1 MDHIRILLKCKVLES
16 MRYCEYM
23 LLYNQLGK
31 FKEHLSCVKRSSTFP
46 YNSGNLKNLR
56 LISIM
61 EWRGGCWNHALHR
74 KAGMQITKL
83 MEYPVT
89 REYGKGWI
97 WQSCKFFVSFDAG
110 KNNIKSRGGS
120 RILLKRRCTTKKWH
134 NKEYRYK
141 EEDFWLG
148 NNVMW
153 TAENTYQTI
162 PQTSV
167 SNRYFH
173 GIWHYSV

>member
-16 MRYCEYM
+16 MRYCNYTV
-23 LLYNQLGK
+23 LDNQLGK
-31 FKEHLSCVKRSSTFP
+31 FKEHLSRVKRSSTFP

-89 REYGKGWI
+89 RKYGKGWI
-97 WQSCKFFVSFDAG
+97 SQSCQFFVSFVAG
-110 KNNIKSRGGS
+110 KILRAGVDPGFFLRGGVPL
-120 RILLKRRCTTKKWH
+120 RNGITKNIDTKK
-134 NKEYRYK
+134 KTF
-141 EEDFWLG
+141 D
-148 NNVMW
+148 
-153 TAENTYQTI
+153 
-162 PQTSV
+162 
-167 SNRYFH
+167 
-173 GIWHYSV
+173 

>member
-16 MRYCEYM
+16 MWYCNYTV
-23 LLYNQLGK
+23 LDNQLGK
-31 FKEHLSCVKRSSTFP
+31 FKEHLSRVKRSSTFP

-89 REYGKGWI
+89 RKYGKGWI
-97 WQSCKFFVSFDAG
+97 WQSCQFFVSFVAG
-110 KNNIKSRGGS
+110 KILRAGVDPGFFLRGGVPL
-120 RILLKRRCTTKKWH
+120 RNDITKNIDTKK
-134 NKEYRYK
+134 KTF
-141 EEDFWLG
+141 D
-148 NNVMW
+148 
-153 TAENTYQTI
+153 
-162 PQTSV
+162 
-167 SNRYFH
+167 
-173 GIWHYSV
+173 

>member
-16 MRYCEYM
+16 MWYCNYTV
-23 LLYNQLGK
+23 LDNQLGK
-31 FKEHLSCVKRSSTFP
+31 FKEHLSRVKRSSTFP

-89 REYGKGWI
+89 RKYGKGWI
-97 WQSCKFFVSFDAG
+97 WQSCQFFVSFVAG
-110 KNNIKSRGGS
+110 KILRAGVDPGFFLRGGVPL
-120 RILLKRRCTTKKWH
+120 RNGITKNIDTKK
-134 NKEYRYK
+134 KTF
-141 EEDFWLG
+141 D
-148 NNVMW
+148 
-153 TAENTYQTI
+153 
-162 PQTSV
+162 
-167 SNRYFH
+167 
-173 GIWHYSV
+173 